1 MKKVFTLFP
10 DGIRGRPR
18 QTYRI
23 AQPMG
28 SAELSEIRKG
38 PTPPVDYSFARI
50 SFNRATC
57 AAAALD

>member
-1 MKKVFTLFP
+1 
-10 DGIRGRPR
+10 
-18 QTYRI
+18 
-23 AQPMG
+23 MG